1 MSEKIFLEKNRN
13 VEAINKDNYVDV
25 NLTQKVRLL
34 PFNDLS
40 DKINLADLFNDE
52 RDNCDKYRFIF
63 TVNPICTNALYNMK
77 TEVVYK
83 EGSNDCVALVDGY
96 SSIGNFANSSNEA
109 PITREQAIRDT
120 EYSHQNIGP
129 LVYHCGIDIFNNH
142 LLRSR
147 GFVHI
152 NKLPTGGSVS
162 AQSIRQKCKYV
173 FNTIYDYQRDCDGN
187 IVSEYVTDGP
197 VTADTKKEM
206 HVYRIDNIM
215 SMQEAF
221 NAHMKEKDG
230 WFGFTNVGTI
240 NIPNG
245 KDNMLINKLMNN
257 NKACEFIDMYPDR
270 SLYSFIPKV
279 NKYRNRIEKNW
290 DYCITYP
297 YQSDEN
303 MFRTIM
309 SGDTFSRIG
318 IRTNV
323 TDGKTQNGHDLYVF
337 TTIIKHNLAYG
348 DSINITWPN
357 GGTVSQVTISGIGDV
372 DGSDPEHCFRIYKNQ
387 LPEIPKVVWIQRLSN
402 GAGCKYYFR
411 KFKKILNPDG
421 SELASSIGKLAFG
434 ENIYGDR
441 VAEVV
446 YTDDVN
452 ISGLRDNMGRK
463 LSELYF
469 TVIKTNRG
477 HDLWYNQN
485 VFNDE
490 KIEFSHCF
498 GKVTSGVKLVGQYDY
513 NVYKMHN
520 VKKDFYSMA
529 SRQWFNLTTA
539 RTIENN
545 ITESKD
551 WFYGDIIEFD
561 PATNKETVL
570 EDVYHRF
577 NTEQRETL
585 STPYTSNISADTI
598 IVDDYETSVKIN
610 STTRGDFETGST
622 TINDTWIN
630 ANIQPE
636 GYYYKPHHRIKIRE
650 ISNNLNTSIGTV
662 LENTSYMY
670 FNNGY
675 LNLTTSDLYG
685 YVIGDVFAIYDKDND
700 KICWGVLDT
709 YTINEEDGTYTL
721 AIETK
726 ETRINLNCDVILTDG
741 SVPPYA
747 SYIPL
752 EEKFVWRDVLSLS
765 ETQDNDLSN
774 MMFTNGANYIHQNI
788 NFYLR
793 RQDPFGENGL
803 SVLKDRNGKQLT
815 DSNGNPRAFK
825 LDGFKKYGIH
835 FDASGLLYL
844 AIETQNACL

>member
-63 TVNPICTNALYNMK
+63 TVNPICTNVLYNMK

-96 SSIGNFANSSNEA
+96 GSIGNFSNA
-109 PITREQAIRDT
+109 SNTTPITREQAIRDT
-120 EYSHQNIGP
+120 EYSHPDIGP

-142 LLRSR
+142 LLRSK

-152 NKLPTGGSVS
+152 NKLPKGGT
-162 AQSIRQKCKYV
+162 QRKKCESV
-173 FNTIYDYQRDCDGN
+173 FNTIYDYQRDCEGN

-206 HVYRIDNIM
+206 HVYRIDNLM

-245 KDNMLINKLMNN
+245 KNNMLVNKLMNN

-297 YQSDEN
+297 YQSDES

-357 GGTVSQVTISGIGDV
+357 GGIVSQVTISGIGDV

-598 IVDDYETSVKIN
+598 MVDDYEASVKIN
-610 STTRGDFETGST
+610 SKTRGDFETSAT

-662 LENTSYMY
+662 LENTNNMY

-685 YVIGDVFAIYDKDND
+685 YVVGDVFAIYDKDND

-803 SVLKDRNGKQLT
+803 SVLKDRSGKQLT